1 MLSFWVGYG
10 SNYIGGTDVAT
21 QSDLAW
27 RLPSIIQGI
36 PAVFLAFGIWF
47 MPFSPRWLVKQDRGD
62 EALKTLA
69 WLRKLPAEDPL
80 VQVEF
85 LEIKAEC
92 LFEQRAFER
101 ANPKLGEREK
111 RSIWTK
117 EVAQYVNILTSWD
130 HFKRV
135 STAWLVMFFQQW

>member
-1 MLSFWVGYG
+1 M
-10 SNYIGGTDVAT
+10 AT
-21 QSDLAW
+21 QSNLAW

-69 WLRKLPAEDPL
+69 WLRKLPVEDPL

-101 ANPKLGEREK
+101 ANPKLGRERNGAYGRRK
-111 RSIWTK
+111 SLSTSI
-117 EVAQYVNILTSWD
+117 S
-130 HFKRV
+130 
-135 STAWLVMFFQQW
+135 